1 MKSKKA
7 KWPLLLAVCRMPY
20 KIANQNRE
28 VKSKGERESYIQQSA
43 DFQST
48 AQRDKKACF
57 NEQCITLE
65 ETTKGKRLEM
75 YSGKLEISREH
86 FAQRWAQ

>member
-7 KWPLLLAVCRMPY
+7 KWPLLLAVCRRPY

-75 YSGKLEISREH
+75 SSGKLEISKE
-86 FAQRWAQ
+86 

>member
-1 MKSKKA
+1 MK
-7 KWPLLLAVCRMPY
+7 
-20 KIANQNRE
+20 N
-28 VKSKGERESYIQQSA
+28 KGERESYIQQSA

-75 YSGKLEISREH
+75 SSGKLVTIKYRKSRDLIDIEESKN
-86 FAQRWAQ
+86 RWKKYTKEL